1 MQAQKESS
9 FPTESPTEC
18 KYATGFFSNFIST
31 KLRHVT
37 SVDFSTSLLF
47 TNNPIKLKVHLL
59 ISFDSKFLF
68 SFGDKK
74 NKQLVFLHGLIV
86 ITPALGAV
94 YN

>member
-18 KYATGFFSNFIST
+18 KYATGFFLNFIST

-47 TNNPIKLKVHLL
+47 TNNENDAQKWCNIHMDIL
-59 ISFDSKFLF
+59 
-68 SFGDKK
+68 
-74 NKQLVFLHGLIV
+74 
-86 ITPALGAV
+86 
-94 YN
+94 

>member
-18 KYATGFFSNFIST
+18 KYATGFFSNFISI

-47 TNNPIKLKVHLL
+47 TNNEN
-59 ISFDSKFLF
+59 D
-68 SFGDKK
+68 
-74 NKQLVFLHGLIV
+74 
-86 ITPALGAV
+86 A
-94 YN
+94 